1 MPQNNVPNMNVPYV
15 SQDKTTINDQ
25 NIGWVNCT
33 RNLGN
38 LLSLFGL

>member
-1 MPQNNVPNMNVPYV
+1 MPQNNVPDMNVLHV
-15 SQDKTTINDQ
+15 SLDKTAINDQ

-38 LLSLFGL
+38 LLSLLGL